1 MFFKIMQVCLT
12 FFLLNGII
20 EKIWKEDERMD
31 ELKFIKDRKN
41 DYNAS
46 EFMNELFSAS
56 KKLGVLEGKINSY
69 KFNSILI
76 PHFHLKE
83 AVSTMYIEGTQ
94 TTINDVYENEIS
106 SQKSDDRIMREVKNH
121 SQALLYGSE
130 FLNVNN
136 FSHTFIKQL
145 HKIMLDGIIHKSKN
159 IELGDYK
166 SKDNRI
172 VNSYGKTV
180 FIPPTAAK
188 TKKYMDELIDFMNS
202 DNDGINPL
210 IKAAIIHS
218 QFESIHPFDDG
229 NGRVGRLLVSLY
241 LYKSKVIN
249 FPFFYISEAISQDK
263 NVYYNKLTDS
273 RKNNYDE
280 WIKFFL
286 KKCTVQAEKHISYID
301 SLNRL
306 YERTKKVLNNVLKST
321 KYELVI
327 ECIFTHPV
335 LNSTYLSEK
344 LNVSIGQAKRYL
356 DILENNHILSGDDR
370 KRNRLYYF
378 VDLLDLARRNI

>member
-1 MFFKIMQVCLT
+1 MK
-12 FFLLNGII
+12 
-20 EKIWKEDERMD
+20 
-31 ELKFIKDRKN
+31 ELKFLKERIN
-41 DYNAS
+41 DYDATS
-46 EFMNELFSAS
+46 FMNELFFAS
-56 KKLGVLEGKINSY
+56 KKLGILEGKINSY

-76 PHFHLKE
+76 PYFHIKE

-94 TTINDVYENEIS
+94 TTINDVYENEVS
-106 SQKSDDRIMREVKNH
+106 LQKSDDKIMREVKNH
-121 SQALLYGSE
+121 TKALLYGSE
-130 FLNVNN
+130 FLNVND
-136 FSHTFIKQL
+136 FSHSFIKKL
-145 HKIMLDGIIHKSKN
+145 HEIMLRDIITKDN
-159 IELGDYK
+159 ITLGEYK

-172 VNSYGKTV
+172 INSYGKTI
-180 FIPPTAAK
+180 FIPPAATK

-202 DNDGINPL
+202 SNDGINPL
-210 IKAAIIHS
+210 VKAAIIHS

-273 RKNNYDE
+273 RVNNYNE

-286 KKCTVQAEKHISYID
+286 KKCAVQADKHISYVD
-301 SLNRL
+301 SLNHL
-306 YERTKKVLNNVLKST
+306 YDRTKKVLNDVLKST

-327 ECIFTHPV
+327 ECIFTHPI

-356 DILENNHILSGDDR
+356 DAMEQNHILSGDDR

-378 VDLLDLARRNI
+378 IDLLDLARRNN

>member
-1 MFFKIMQVCLT
+1 M
-12 FFLLNGII
+12 
-20 EKIWKEDERMD
+20 E
-31 ELKFIKDRKN
+31 ELKFIKDRKD

-56 KKLGVLEGKINSY
+56 KKLGVLEGKINCY
-69 KFNSILI
+69 KFNSILV

-106 SQKSDDRIMREVKNH
+106 SQKSDDRIMREVRNH
-121 SQALLYGSE
+121 SKALLYGSE

-136 FSHTFIKQL
+136 FSHAFIKRL

-159 IELGDYK
+159 ITLGDYK

-172 VNSYGKTV
+172 VNSYGKTI
-180 FIPPTAAK
+180 FNPPTAAK
-188 TKKYMDELIDFMNS
+188 TKKYMDELIDYMNS
-202 DNDGINPL
+202 NDDGINPL

-286 KKCTVQAEKHISYID
+286 KKCAVQAEKHIAYID

-306 YERTKKVLNNVLKST
+306 YERTKKMLNDVLKST

-335 LNSTYLSEK
+335 LNSAYLSEK

-356 DILENNHILSGDDR
+356 DVLEENQVLSGDDR